1 MNRIG
6 PRTLAAFK
14 YLVEHGE
21 PPRVKQAML
30 PRVAAA
36 CYLAGGTRF
45 ILRCLHSGR
54 RPIRGPLVAQTP
66 VEGSTR
72 PCEMSPAEPAKA
84 PANDGR
90 SERIVETDR
99 SKFLGMDPTLA
110 MIVGAVL
117 FVVIV
122 MAMVAMSRKSSDTRV
137 ETRRTM

>member
-1 MNRIG
+1 M
-6 PRTLAAFK
+6 PRAKRMTAVFGSMLLVGALMAGAAGAQSSPDTNK
-14 YLVEHGE
+14 DATSQQQGQSQQGQQAQPN
-21 PPRVKQAML
+21 PPAQVAPGSESKQSES
-30 PRVAAA
+30 RTD
-36 CYLAGGTRF
+36 YRSDT
-45 ILRCLHSGR
+45 
-54 RPIRGPLVAQTP
+54 
-66 VEGSTR
+66 
-72 PCEMSPAEPAKA
+72 
-84 PANDGR
+84 R

>member
-1 MNRIG
+1 MRKAKRMTAVFG
-6 PRTLAAFK
+6 S
-14 YLVEHGE
+14 
-21 PPRVKQAML
+21 ML
-30 PRVAAA
+30 
-36 CYLAGGTRF
+36 LAGALMAGAAGAQSSSPDTTKD
-45 ILRCLHSGR
+45 STSQQQGQSQQGQQAQ
-54 RPIRGPLVAQTP
+54 PNPPAQVAP
-66 VEGSTR
+66 GSESKQSESRTDYR
-72 PCEMSPAEPAKA
+72 S
-84 PANDGR
+84 DTR